1 VFRRAGNELHMVVE
15 RGEKIV
21 PRYDLRGRV
30 ERTIRIL
37 DKGDT
42 KGSGTVRGTD

>member
-1 VFRRAGNELHMVVE
+1 MVVE

-30 ERTIRIL
+30 ETTVRRSA
-37 DKGDT
+37 KGDYEGTIKGET
-42 KGSGTVRGTD
+42 KDQIK